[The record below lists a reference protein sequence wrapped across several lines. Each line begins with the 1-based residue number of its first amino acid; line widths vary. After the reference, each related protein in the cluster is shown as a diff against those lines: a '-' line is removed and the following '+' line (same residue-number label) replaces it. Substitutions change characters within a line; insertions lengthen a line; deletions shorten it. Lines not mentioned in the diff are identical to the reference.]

1 MHTKAVDVVQEHF
14 TDNSK
19 TSFILG
25 TPDMEYAI
33 KEKLIKII
41 GGDIVGA
48 TMSLARMKVQGK
60 YIAEVYGKPAKNAD
74 SPMGALWED
83 CMSKVIHIS
92 SSLDR
97 VGVKKPRKEKTARRK
112 RESSILNAGRLSGE
126 WIPRGQRM
134 KLSVRPVMTRSKS
147 AWSTQMMARI
157 LDELESDS
165 D

>member
-1 MHTKAVDVVQEHF
+1 MHTKAVDVMQEHF
-14 TDNSK
+14 TDN

-41 GGDIVGA
+41 GDDIVGA

-74 SPMGALWED
+74 SPMGTLWED
-83 CMSKVIHIS
+83 CMSKVIHMA

-97 VGVKKPRKEKTARRK
+97 VGVKKPRKEQAARRK
-112 RESSILNAGRLSGE
+112 RHSSMLNAGRLTGE
-126 WIPRGQRM
+126 EIPSGQRM
-134 KLSVRPVMTRSKS
+134 RMTVRPVMTKAKS
-147 AWSTQMMARI
+147 AWSMQMMAAV
-157 LDELESDS
+157 LSESESDS